1 MDATDAAR
9 QLKGMPAQELHEMM
23 HKRGVNLAKTPAWQ
37 RRGSWSA
44 KKKSRKRVTTR
55 LQMSTSR

>member
-23 HKRGVNLAKTPAWQ
+23 HKRGVNLAKTPAAAPG
-37 RRGSWSA
+37 GSG
-44 KKKSRKRVTTR
+44 
-55 LQMSTSR
+55 L